1 MADASLYTNL
11 CIAMKKLYIT
21 PQVAVIHLEMEGV
34 VCDSLHSIVVGGR
47 SDDFLAPE
55 NRRSQAWDDY
65 ETGQ

>member
-1 MADASLYTNL
+1 MGLN
-11 CIAMKKLYIT
+11 MKKRYVQPKIEVVL
-21 PQVAVIHLEMEGV
+21 LEMEGV

-55 NRRSQAWDDY
+55 NRRSQAWEDY